1 MFLSNFSCSM
11 VKKCLIESF
20 NFCPSL
26 SCFTMSILLKSLSKE
41 QLNLFI
47 DNMNQ
52 DQAWYCLKEAIL
64 SCHNRG
70 VFTLEESEAVSKSL
84 RLLLT

>member
-1 MFLSNFSCSM
+1 MENNTQITEKVEIIGNLFETINYS
-11 VKKCLIESF
+11 
-20 NFCPSL
+20 
-26 SCFTMSILLKSLSKE
+26 SKE

-52 DQAWYCLKEAIL
+52 DQALYCLKQAIL
-64 SCHNRG
+64 ACHNRG

>member
-1 MFLSNFSCSM
+1 MENNTQSTEKTEIIGNLFETINYS
-11 VKKCLIESF
+11 
-20 NFCPSL
+20 
-26 SCFTMSILLKSLSKE
+26 SKE

-52 DQAWYCLKEAIL
+52 DQAWYCLTQAIL

>member
-1 MFLSNFSCSM
+1 MENNSQITEKTEIIGNLFETINYS
-11 VKKCLIESF
+11 
-20 NFCPSL
+20 
-26 SCFTMSILLKSLSKE
+26 SKE

-52 DQAWYCLKEAIL
+52 DQAWYCLKQAIL

>member
-1 MFLSNFSCSM
+1 MENNRQSTEKTEIIGNLFETINYS
-11 VKKCLIESF
+11 
-20 NFCPSL
+20 
-26 SCFTMSILLKSLSKE
+26 SKE

-52 DQAWYCLKEAIL
+52 DQAWYCLKQAIL

>member
-1 MFLSNFSCSM
+1 MENNTQSTEKTEIIGNLFETINYS
-11 VKKCLIESF
+11 
-20 NFCPSL
+20 
-26 SCFTMSILLKSLSKE
+26 SKE

-52 DQAWYCLKEAIL
+52 DQAWYCLKQAIL
-64 SCHNRG
+64 SCPNRG